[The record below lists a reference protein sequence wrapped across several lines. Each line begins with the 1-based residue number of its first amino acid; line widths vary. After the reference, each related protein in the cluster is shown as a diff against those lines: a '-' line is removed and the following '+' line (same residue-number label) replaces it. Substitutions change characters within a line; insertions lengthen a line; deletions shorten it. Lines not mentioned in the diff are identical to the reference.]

1 MAIKKASDWCERW
14 FLCFGVVAHL
24 AGGVLLVIAAILA
37 LLLLIPGAA
46 EAQVQPTP
54 PPVTYD
60 DVFRTLTRDAFQMV
74 QVEIGTQR
82 FRLDLSATKKG
93 ANGMTALESVKL
105 SIAAATPAEWDT
117 EVRKQLPAKVKALV
131 KKVTSAT
138 VIGNPTSAP
147 SNPDTLTVID
157 ELRGIVFQT
166 KHGEPG
172 VTGKRSLTL
181 AVLVGR

>member
-1 MAIKKASDWCERW
+1 MV
-14 FLCFGVVAHL
+14 L
-24 AGGVLLVIAAILA
+24 GGLLVATAAM
-37 LLLLIPGAA
+37 
-46 EAQVQPTP
+46 AQNSSPTP
-54 PPVTYD
+54 PPTSYD
-60 DVFRTLTRDAFQMV
+60 DYFRTLTRDAFQMV

-105 SIAAATPAEWDT
+105 SIAAATPAEWDA
-117 EVRKQLPAKVKALV
+117 EVRKQLPAKITALV
-131 KKVTSAT
+131 KKVSTASL
-138 VIGNPTSAP
+138 IGNPTSAP

-157 ELRGIVFQT
+157 VQRGIVFQT

-172 VTGKRSLTL
+172 ISGRRSLTL

>member
-1 MAIKKASDWCERW
+1 MR
-14 FLCFGVVAHL
+14 LM
-24 AGGVLLVIAAILA
+24 IAAA

-60 DVFRTLTRDAFQMV
+60 DVFRVVTRDAFYQLGL
-74 QVEIGTQR
+74 ELGTQR
-82 FRLDLSATKKG
+82 FRLDLTANKKG

-105 SIAAATPAEWDT
+105 SISAATPAEWDA
-117 EVRKQLPAKVKALV
+117 EVRKQLPAKIKALV
-131 KKVTSAT
+131 AKVSTAT
-138 VIGNPTSAP
+138 VIGNPASAP
-147 SNPDTLTVID
+147 SNPDTLTIID
-157 ELRGIVFQT
+157 VPRGIVFQT

-172 VTGKRSLTL
+172 ISGRRSLTL

>member
-1 MAIKKASDWCERW
+1 MRA
-14 FLCFGVVAHL
+14 LL
-24 AGGVLLVIAAILA
+24 AAA

-46 EAQVQPTP
+46 EAQVQQTP

-60 DVFRTLTRDAFQMV
+60 DVFRVVTRDAFQQL

-93 ANGMTALESVKL
+93 QGGMTALESVKL
-105 SIAAATPAEWDT
+105 SIAAASPAEWDA
-117 EVRKQLPAKVKALV
+117 EVRRQLPAKVKALV
-131 KKVTSAT
+131 KKVSTAT

-157 ELRGIVFQT
+157 QLRGVVLQT

-172 VTGKRSLTL
+172 LSGRRSLTL

>member
-1 MAIKKASDWCERW
+1 MRA
-14 FLCFGVVAHL
+14 LL
-24 AGGVLLVIAAILA
+24 AAT
-37 LLLLIPGAA
+37 LLLLMPGAA
-46 EAQVQPTP
+46 EAQVTQTP

-60 DVFRTLTRDAFQMV
+60 DVFRVVTRDAFQQL

-82 FRLDLSATKKG
+82 FRLDLTANKKG
-93 ANGMTALESVKL
+93 VGGMTKLESAKL
-105 SIAAATPAEWDT
+105 SIAAATPAEWDA

-131 KKVTSAT
+131 KKVSTAT

-147 SNPDTLTVID
+147 SNPDTLTIID
-157 ELRGIVFQT
+157 VPRGIVFQT

-172 VTGKRSLTL
+172 ISGRRSLTL

>member
-1 MAIKKASDWCERW
+1 MRR
-14 FLCFGVVAHL
+14 LM
-24 AGGVLLVIAAILA
+24 IAAV

-60 DVFRTLTRDAFQMV
+60 EVFRVVTRDAFQQL

-82 FRLDLSATKKG
+82 FKLDLSATKKG

-105 SIAAATPAEWDT
+105 SIAAASPAEWDA
-117 EVRKQLPAKVKALV
+117 EVRKQLPAKITALV
-131 KKVTSAT
+131 KKVSTASL
-138 VIGNPTSAP
+138 IGNPTSAP

-157 ELRGIVFQT
+157 VQRGIVFQT

-172 VTGKRSLTL
+172 ISGRRSLTL

>member
-1 MAIKKASDWCERW
+1 MK
-14 FLCFGVVAHL
+14 
-24 AGGVLLVIAAILA
+24 A
-37 LLLLIPGAA
+37 LLTVALLMLLPGAA
-46 EAQVQPTP
+46 EAQVTQTP
-54 PPVTYD
+54 VPVTYD
-60 DVFRTLTRDAFQMV
+60 DYFRTITRDAFQQL

-105 SIAAATPAEWDT
+105 SISAATPAEWDAA
-117 EVRKQLPAKVKALV
+117 VRKQLPAKIKALV
-131 KKVTSAT
+131 KKVSTAT

-157 ELRGIVFQT
+157 VPRGIVFQT

-172 VTGKRSLTL
+172 ISGRRSLTL

>member
-1 MAIKKASDWCERW
+1 MRA
-14 FLCFGVVAHL
+14 LL
-24 AGGVLLVIAAILA
+24 AAA

-54 PPVTYD
+54 QPVTYD
-60 DVFRTLTRDAFQMV
+60 DVFRVVTRDAFQQL

-82 FRLDLSATKKG
+82 FRLDLTANKKG
-93 ANGMTALESVKL
+93 VGGMTKLESAKL
-105 SIAAATPAEWDT
+105 SIAAATPAEWDA

-131 KKVTSAT
+131 KKLSTAT
-138 VIGNPTSAP
+138 VIGNPASAP

-172 VTGKRSLTL
+172 ISGRRSLTL